1 MAPLKKYKIKTKNTG
16 AASGANEAI
25 VRMLLQNGADAC
37 RTCKLG
43 DWQVSAKNMAQGNEE
58 INRLLDEA
66 IAKKT
71 VVEGGQ

>member
-1 MAPLKKYKIKTKNTG
+1 
-16 AASGANEAI
+16 
-25 VRMLLQNGADAC
+25 MLLQKGADAC

-43 DWQVSAKNMAQGNEE
+43 DGQVSAKDMAQGNEE